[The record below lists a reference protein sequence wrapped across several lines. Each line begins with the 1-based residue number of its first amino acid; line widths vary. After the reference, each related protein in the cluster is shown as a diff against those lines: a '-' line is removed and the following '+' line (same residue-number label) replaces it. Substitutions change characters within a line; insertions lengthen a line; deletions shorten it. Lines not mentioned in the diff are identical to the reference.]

1 MPVKHAIYV
10 GCAGWSILRE
20 HAGHFPAEGSHLER
34 YAARLPAVEINSSFY
49 RLHKPDT
56 YARWARST
64 PPGFR
69 FSVKIPR
76 QITHTGRLADL
87 TLLDEFLRGVSELGE
102 KLGVLL
108 VQLPPSL
115 AFRQETAR
123 AFFTALRERYEGG
136 AVCEPRHRT
145 WFAPPAEAL
154 LSGLHIT
161 RAAADPA
168 VVPLAGEPGGWNG
181 LVYFRLHGSP
191 QMYTSPYSP
200 EQLSALAVKLEQGAG
215 TGPAWCIFDNTALG
229 AATENALAL
238 WELVQTRQA

>member
-1 MPVKHAIYV
+1 MPVKHEIYV
-10 GCAGWSILRE
+10 GCAGWSIPRE
-20 HAGHFPAEGSHLER
+20 HARHFPAEGSHLER

-49 RLHKPDT
+49 RLHKLDT

-64 PPGFR
+64 PPAFR

-87 TLLDEFLRGVSELGE
+87 SLLDEFLIGASELGE
-102 KLGVLL
+102 KLGALL

-115 AFRQETAR
+115 PFRPETAQ
-123 AFFTALRERYEGG
+123 AFFAALRERYEGG

-145 WFAPPAEAL
+145 WFTPPAETL
-154 LSGLHIT
+154 LAGLRIS

-168 VVPLAGEPGGWNG
+168 VVPQAGEPGGWSG
-181 LVYFRLHGSP
+181 LVYYRLHGSP

-200 EQLSALAVKLEQGAG
+200 EQLSALAVKLQQAAEA
-215 TGPAWCIFDNTALG
+215 GPAWYIFDNTALG

-238 WELVQTRQA
+238 WEQFQTR